1 MINVSLLEEN
11 AKKIILSHSRLF
23 QSNGCQVSEPQKGQY
38 HFEAVVT
45 QGKDKIK
52 ILVYFGKNG
61 NKTVL
66 QGNRDSS
73 LFKTAEELT
82 GGLKLFKEK
91 SENSFREPDS
101 YIGTDESGKG
111 DYFGPLIIAG
121 VFADSIKIKE
131 LQNLGVKDSKT
142 LSDSRINILSE
153 KIKGVVGTGYDL
165 VVITPATYN
174 KLYLSFKNVNKLLGW
189 GHAKVLENILEKHDA
204 KEAISDKFGDESF
217 IINSLQLK
225 GKNVLL
231 HQETKAEKYMAVA
244 AASIIARAKLN
255 QWFAKKSAELNIN
268 LPKGA
273 SLLVEQTAVNI
284 RKTLGEEAMRQLV
297 KIHFKTTKRV
307 ISN

>member
-1 MINVSLLEEN
+1 MTNVSLLEEN
-11 AKKIILSHSRLF
+11 AKKITLSHTRLF

-38 HFEAVVT
+38 HFETVVT

-61 NKTVL
+61 NKTVI

-73 LFKTAEELT
+73 LFKVAEELT
-82 GGLKLFKEK
+82 GGLNLFKEK
-91 SENSFREPDS
+91 SEVSFIEPDS

-121 VFADSIKIKE
+121 VFADSAKIKE
-131 LQNLGVKDSKT
+131 LQNLGVKDSKV
-142 LSDSRINILSE
+142 LSETRINILSE
-153 KIKGVVGTGYDL
+153 KIKAIVGSGFDL
-165 VVITPATYN
+165 VVITPPTYN
-174 KLYLSFKNVNKLLGW
+174 KLYLNFRNVNKLLGW

-225 GKNVLL
+225 GKNLLL

-255 QWFAKKSAELNIN
+255 QWFAQKSVELKID

-273 SLLVEQTAVNI
+273 SFLVEQTAVKI
-284 RKTLGEEAMRQLV
+284 RETLGQEAMRQLV

-307 ISN
+307 IPN